1 MSTTVGP
8 GSGWK
13 DMRKRTQKP
22 EAVSIVLPPV
32 VAIAAIVCLC
42 AVYLPESVVV
52 QVIHA
57 LAKLLSHF

>member
-1 MSTTVGP
+1 
-8 GSGWK
+8 
-13 DMRKRTQKP
+13 MRKPTKKP

-42 AVYLPESVVV
+42 AVSLPESVVV
-52 QVIHA
+52 QVMQA